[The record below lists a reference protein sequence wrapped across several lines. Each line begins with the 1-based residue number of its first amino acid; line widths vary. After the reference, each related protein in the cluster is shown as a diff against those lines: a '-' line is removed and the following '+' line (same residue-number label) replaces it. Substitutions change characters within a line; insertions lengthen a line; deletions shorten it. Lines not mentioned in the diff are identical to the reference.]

1 MVLSECMQRITLEY
15 LDNFVNRAILVQGDI
30 FILWYQTFSDV
41 YEHASARHF
50 FPQGAR
56 KEGTNGSG
64 RTIKMTSDR
73 TQ

>member
-30 FILWYQTFSDV
+30 FILCYQTFSDV

-50 FPQGAR
+50 FHKVQGK
-56 KEGTNGSG
+56 KEQMGQEELS
-64 RTIKMTSDR
+64 K
-73 TQ
+73 